1 MSRLAPMT
9 ETTEKNQTANQAAS
23 GQPASGQTASKRAPL
38 APAPVGQPQQDPL
51 EGSDV
56 VRDAC
61 GDAFGKLEMF
71 HGKLVAEGGKRGLIG
86 PREVPRLWERH
97 ILNSAALV
105 PFVEDFAARAV
116 PESEQCRVADIG
128 SGAGFPGIVLAAM
141 LPQAKFTLIEPM
153 ERRVDWLEEVVG
165 ELGLENV
172 EVVRDRAE
180 DYPHKGSFDIVVCRA
195 VARLAKL
202 VPWVMPLVRPGGRV
216 IALKGQ
222 SAQQEIDK
230 AAKEIRKARG
240 LDPAVHGAPVG
251 QGLEPTFVVTIDKR
265 ARR

>member
-1 MSRLAPMT
+1 MSRLASMT
-9 ETTEKNQTANQAAS
+9 ETTGKNRTADQAAV
-23 GQPASGQTASKRAPL
+23 KRAAT
-38 APAPVGQPQQDPL
+38 APAPVGQPQRDPL

-116 PESEQCRVADIG
+116 PENKQCRVADIG

-202 VPWVMPLVRPGGRV
+202 VPWAMPLVRPGGRV
-216 IALKGQ
+216 IALKGR

-230 AAKEIRKARG
+230 AAKEIRKTRG
-240 LDPAVHGAPVG
+240 LDPAVHSAPVG

>member
-1 MSRLAPMT
+1 
-9 ETTEKNQTANQAAS
+9 
-23 GQPASGQTASKRAPL
+23 
-38 APAPVGQPQQDPL
+38 
-51 EGSDV
+51 
-56 VRDAC
+56 
-61 GDAFGKLEMF
+61 
-71 HGKLVAEGGKRGLIG
+71 
-86 PREVPRLWERH
+86 
-97 ILNSAALV
+97 
-105 PFVEDFAARAV
+105 
-116 PESEQCRVADIG
+116 DIG

-172 EVVRDRAE
+172 KVVRNRAE

-202 VPWVMPLVRPGGRV
+202 VPWAMPLVRPGGRV

-230 AAKEIRKARG
+230 AAKEIRKAHG
-240 LDPAVHGAPVG
+240 LNPMVHGAPVG

>member
-1 MSRLAPMT
+1 MSRLASMT
-9 ETTEKNQTANQAAS
+9 ETTGKNRTADQAAV
-23 GQPASGQTASKRAPL
+23 KRAAT
-38 APAPVGQPQQDPL
+38 APAPVGQPQRDPL

-86 PREVPRLWERH
+86 PREVSRLWERH

-216 IALKGQ
+216 IALKGR

-240 LDPAVHGAPVG
+240 LDPAVHSAPVG

>member
-1 MSRLAPMT
+1 MSRLASMT
-9 ETTEKNQTANQAAS
+9 ETTGKNRTAGQAAV
-23 GQPASGQTASKRAPL
+23 KRA
-38 APAPVGQPQQDPL
+38 ATVPAPIGQPQRDPL

-116 PESEQCRVADIG
+116 PENKQCRVADIG

-216 IALKGQ
+216 IALKGR

-230 AAKEIRKARG
+230 AAKEIRKTRG
-240 LDPAVHGAPVG
+240 LDPTVHSAPVG